1 MPERSTRPAQR
12 TKSSPRAARARRS
25 INPLKADATVAAPT
39 VWDRFAGQLQQC
51 VNDMG
56 TDDILILSRKRA
68 NQYVQLRH
76 WGFGIVAEASS
87 NAYILPPTAL
97 LDERQ
102 YARAKALGWS
112 PPTVTPEIIEELERV
127 GEGYEG
133 SPNFHRMFE
142 LGEAGI
148 VDLLVKTLR
157 QVFKV
162 ECPSELLYKS
172 FTSDGSSQIRW
183 PNLTIKRE
191 LL

>member
-1 MPERSTRPAQR
+1 MPERNTRPEHRA
-12 TKSSPRAARARRS
+12 KSSPRAARTRRS
-25 INPLKADATVAAPT
+25 VSPIKTDAPVTAPT
-39 VWDRFAGQLQQC
+39 PWDCFAAQLQQC
-51 VNDMG
+51 VDNMG

-68 NQYVQLRH
+68 NQYVQLHH

-87 NAYILPPTAL
+87 NAYIMPPTAL

-102 YARAKALGWS
+102 YARAKALGWCV
-112 PPTVTPEIIEELERV
+112 PTVTPEVVQELEQL
-127 GEGYEG
+127 GESYEG
-133 SPNFHRMFE
+133 SSNFYRTFE
-142 LGEAGI
+142 IGEAG
-148 VDLLVKTLR
+148 LVELVINTFR